1 MRKFISDSVVDNNI
15 TSLDQLENTHG
26 WKSLETFKVPY
37 SAMMLFNCAGIT
49 DFQHVPNTDFF
60 LGADKDSITIIV
72 GESWTYGEMIRVDKT
87 GARVQDSIEAT
98 ESFEQAISNTI
109 GAKIAKILDSDLHQ
123 SAWPGNCNAY
133 YFKRLDSLIER
144 YKDCYDKVYV
154 VACITEHFREESCA
168 PTGIF
173 PDMVSHKFWH
183 TDDHSYKTPEHFLS
197 DYESIYLDHLEH
209 LAQNNSNLQIV
220 CWKNFTK
227 WYSDI
232 SVRKII
238 SIAEQT
244 ITDMF
249 RGTTPT
255 VISPACLENGLFYDL
270 CNQSQLEK
278 YVAEIEHI
286 NKINK
291 CHPSHYPNTEEIDIY
306 AKYLTTNL
314 T

>member
-1 MRKFISDSVVDNNI
+1 MTTFISDKVVYNNI
-15 TSLDQLENTHG
+15 TSLAQLENTHG
-26 WKSLETFKVPY
+26 WKSLETFEVPY

-60 LGADKDSITIIV
+60 LGAGKDTITIIV
-72 GESWTYGEMIRVDKT
+72 GESWTYGETIRVDKH
-87 GARVQDSIEAT
+87 GQRVEDNIEAT

-123 SAWPGNCNAY
+123 SAWPGNSNAY
-133 YFKRLDSLIER
+133 YFKRLDSLIEQ
-144 YKDCYDKVYV
+144 YKDRYDKVYIV
-154 VACITEHFREESCA
+154 VCITEHFREESCA

-183 TDDHSYKTPEHFLS
+183 TDDHGHKTPEHFLS

-209 LAQNNSNLQIV
+209 IALNNSNFQII

-232 SVRKII
+232 SDRKII
-238 SIAEQT
+238 SIAEHT

-255 VISPACLENGLFYDL
+255 VIAPPCLEKGIFYNL
-270 CNQSQLEK
+270 CNQSQLEN
-278 YVAEIEHI
+278 YAAEIEKTNESNH
-286 NKINK
+286 
-291 CHPSHYPNTEEIDIY
+291 CHSSHYPNAEEIDLY
-306 AKYLTTNL
+306 AKYLTDII
-314 T
+314 

>member
-1 MRKFISDSVVDNNI
+1 MTTFISDNVVDNNI
-15 TSLDQLENTHG
+15 TSLAQLENTHG
-26 WKSLETFKVPY
+26 WKSLETFEVPY

-60 LGADKDSITIIV
+60 LGAGKDTITIIV
-72 GESWTYGEMIRVDKT
+72 GESWTYGETIRVDKH
-87 GARVQDSIEAT
+87 GQRVEDNIEAT

-123 SAWPGNCNAY
+123 SAWPGNSNAY
-133 YFKRLDSLIER
+133 YFKRLDSLIEE
-144 YKDCYDKVYV
+144 YKDRYDKVYIV
-154 VACITEHFREESCA
+154 VCITEHFREESCA

-183 TDDHSYKTPEHFLS
+183 TDDHGLKTPEHFLS

-209 LAQNNSNLQIV
+209 IALNNSNFQII

-232 SVRKII
+232 SDRKII
-238 SIAEQT
+238 SIAEHT

-255 VISPACLENGLFYDL
+255 VIAPPCLEKGIFYNL
-270 CNQSQLEK
+270 CNQSQLEN
-278 YVAEIEHI
+278 YAAEIEKTNESNH
-286 NKINK
+286 
-291 CHPSHYPNTEEIDIY
+291 CHSSHYPNAEEIDLY
-306 AKYLTTNL
+306 AKYLTDII
-314 T
+314 

>member
-1 MRKFISDSVVDNNI
+1 MTTFISDNVVDNNI
-15 TSLDQLENTHG
+15 TSLAQLENTHG
-26 WKSLETFKVPY
+26 WKSLETFEVPY

-60 LGADKDSITIIV
+60 LGAGKDTITIIV
-72 GESWTYGEMIRVDKT
+72 GESWTYGETIRVDKH
-87 GARVQDSIEAT
+87 GQRVEDNIEAT

-123 SAWPGNCNAY
+123 SAWPGNSNAY
-133 YFKRLDSLIER
+133 YFKRLDSLIEQ
-144 YKDCYDKVYV
+144 YKDRYDKVYI

-183 TDDHSYKTPEHFLS
+183 TDDHGHKTPEHFLR

-209 LAQNNSNLQIV
+209 IARNNSNFQIV

-232 SVRKII
+232 SDRKII
-238 SIAEQT
+238 SIAEHT

-249 RGTTPT
+249 RGITPT
-255 VISPACLENGLFYDL
+255 VIAPPCLEKGMFYNL
-270 CNQSQLEK
+270 CNQSQLEN
-278 YVAEIEHI
+278 YAAEIEKTNESNH
-286 NKINK
+286 
-291 CHPSHYPNTEEIDIY
+291 CHDSHYPNAEEIDLY
-306 AKYLTTNL
+306 AKYLTDII
-314 T
+314 

>member
-1 MRKFISDSVVDNNI
+1 MTTFISDNVVDNNI
-15 TSLDQLENTHG
+15 TSLAQLENTHG
-26 WKSLETFKVPY
+26 WKSLETFEVPY

-60 LGADKDSITIIV
+60 LGAGKDTITIIV
-72 GESWTYGEMIRVDKT
+72 GESWTYGETIRVDKH
-87 GARVQDSIEAT
+87 GQRVEDNIEAT

-123 SAWPGNCNAY
+123 SAWPGNSNAY
-133 YFKRLDSLIER
+133 YFKRLDSLIEE
-144 YKDCYDKVYV
+144 YKDRYDKVYIV
-154 VACITEHFREESCA
+154 VCITEHFREESCA

-183 TDDHSYKTPEHFLS
+183 TDDHGHKTPEHFLS

-209 LAQNNSNLQIV
+209 IALNNSNFQII

-232 SVRKII
+232 SDRKII
-238 SIAEQT
+238 SIAEHT

-255 VISPACLENGLFYDL
+255 VIAPPCLEKGIFYNL
-270 CNQSQLEK
+270 CNQSQLEN
-278 YVAEIEHI
+278 YAAEIEKTNESNH
-286 NKINK
+286 
-291 CHPSHYPNTEEIDIY
+291 CHSSHYPNAEEIDLY
-306 AKYLTTNL
+306 AKYLTDII
-314 T
+314 